1 LRINLKGDQF
11 ADKIQAVA
19 KDELGSIQGSVQV
32 ADHAEVGALNI
43 SEPDGRPA
51 GGVNASANGSGLKVR
66 VDRFVDGDEAS
77 MFLKVD
83 QTIA

>member
-1 LRINLKGDQF
+1 
-11 ADKIQAVA
+11 
-19 KDELGSIQGSVQV
+19 
-32 ADHAEVGALNI
+32 LNI

-51 GGVNASANGSGLKVR
+51 GGINASADGGGLKVR